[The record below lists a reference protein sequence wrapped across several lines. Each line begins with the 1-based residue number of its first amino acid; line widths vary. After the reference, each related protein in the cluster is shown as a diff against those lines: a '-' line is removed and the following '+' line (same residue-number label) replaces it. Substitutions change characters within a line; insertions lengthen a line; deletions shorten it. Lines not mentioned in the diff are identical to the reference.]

1 MEIPKTN
8 ENGNT
13 PKLKRV
19 LGLWAVVFYGIVL
32 IQPIAAVG
40 LFGIASRTSK
50 GHMVLTLLIAL
61 VAMSLTAVSYGR
73 MASLYPSAGS
83 AYTYVS
89 KGLNKNLGFMAG
101 WSMFLD
107 YLVVPVINTIYA
119 SITLQRLFPEV
130 PYEVWV
136 ILIVIA
142 ITLLNLR
149 GIRTTDKSNKILL
162 AVMTLVISA
171 FIFLAIK
178 YILLN
183 TGWSGLVST
192 KPIYNSETFNLG
204 AVMTATSF
212 AVLTY
217 IGFDG
222 VTTLAE
228 DVKNPKR
235 NMLWAPVLV
244 CLFTGVFSV
253 IQIYLAQ
260 QVWPDYTTFPNIE
273 TAFFDVARR
282 VGGDVLFN
290 AIAVIL
296 LIACFGSGL
305 AGQVG
310 AARLLFGMGR
320 DGVLPK
326 KIFSHLDKKSNTP
339 VYNIIIMGILTVILS
354 FFFSYQGA
362 AELLN
367 FGAFLA
373 FMGVN
378 LAAFNQFFFLRKKQE
393 KRNFVFDAVL
403 PLLGFLI
410 CLVIWL
416 NLPSDAKIMGGIWFV
431 IGLVYLIFRKRFLK
445 NNSAEMDFT
454 DI

>member
-1 MEIPKTN
+1 MKEISQQIKKT
-8 ENGNT
+8 EG
-13 PKLKRV
+13 PKLTRV
-19 LGLWAVVFYGIVL
+19 LGLWGVVFYGIIL

-40 LFGIASRTSK
+40 LFGIASRDSK

-61 VAMSLTAVSYGR
+61 VAMSLTALSYGR

-83 AYTYVS
+83 AYTYVGN
-89 KGLNKNLGFMAG
+89 GLNKNLGFMAG
-101 WSMFLD
+101 WAMFLD
-107 YLVVPVINTIYA
+107 YLVVPIINTVYA
-119 SITLQRLFPEV
+119 SITLQRLV
-130 PYEVWV
+130 PGIPYAVWV
-136 ILIVIA
+136 FLFVLA

-149 GIRTTDKSNKILL
+149 GIRTTDKSNKLL
-162 AVMTLVISA
+162 LLVMTIVIGA
-171 FIFLAIK
+171 FIILAIK
-178 YILLN
+178 YIVNIDGLA
-183 TGWSGLVST
+183 GLVST
-192 KPIYNSETFNLG
+192 KPFYNPETFDIG
-204 AVMTATSF
+204 SVMTATSF

-235 NMLWAPVLV
+235 NMLLAPLLV
-244 CLFTGVFSV
+244 CLFTGVFSI

-260 QVWPDYTTFPNIE
+260 QVWPDYSTFPNIE

-282 VGGDVLFN
+282 VGGDILFN
-290 AIAVIL
+290 IMAVIL
-296 LIACFGSGL
+296 FVACFGSGL

-326 KIFSHLDKKSNTP
+326 KFFSYLSVKSNTP
-339 VYNIIIMGILTVILS
+339 VYNIILMGVLT
-354 FFFSYQGA
+354 FFGSLFLGYQSA

-378 LAAFNQFFFLRKKQE
+378 LATFRQFFFLRPKGE
-393 KRNFVFDAVL
+393 KRKFVFDAVL
-403 PLLGFLI
+403 PLSGLLI
-410 CLVIWL
+410 CFVIWIS
-416 NLPSDAKIMGGIWFV
+416 LPSTAMIMGGIWFL
-431 IGLVYLIFRKRFLK
+431 IGLIYLIIRVRFMKVK
-445 NNSAEMDFT
+445 NEMDFRNP
-454 DI
+454 